1 MNGVL
6 YGVPL
11 PSLIPSLPAVQE
23 TGYCSYGEEC
33 HYAHNISEL
42 NNVDCSA
49 NFVTKAVDSG
59 DSESI
64 VLNRNCKI

>member
-1 MNGVL
+1 M
-6 YGVPL
+6 
-11 PSLIPSLPAVQE
+11 QE
-23 TGYCSYGEEC
+23 TGYCPYGEEC

-49 NFVTKAVDSG
+49 NFVTKAVDSE

-64 VLNRNCKI
+64 ISTETAKSKDDRSTASR